1 MAPSPDDD
9 FFRRPPPP
17 GRSRESTIVLAKD
30 GRFFH
35 DGELVEHPRMGE
47 AMHGWISRHP
57 DDGRFILDNGY
68 DWTYFTVEDAPYTV
82 RSVGDD
88 GDGFPL
94 LLLSDGTQ
102 EPLGGEL
109 RLGPDD
115 SLYVRVKSGQ
125 KAGVFE
131 AKFSRHAQAQLGPF
145 LVEAGA
151 GIALRTRSGAVPLEV

>member
-9 FFRRPPPP
+9 FYRRPPPP

-82 RSVGDD
+82 QAVGDD
-88 GDGFPL
+88 GEGYPL
-94 LLLSDGTQ
+94 LVLSDGTH
-102 EPLGGEL
+102 EPLEGGL
-109 RLGPDD
+109 RTGPGD
-115 SLYVRVKSGQ
+115 SLYVRVKSG
-125 KAGVFE
+125 KKPGFFE

-145 LVEAGA
+145 LVESGD